1 MKLFQSI
8 EYDGQQHYWPIGFA
22 GHGEADAQEAFDKV
36 LTRDSIKTEFCESNN
51 ISLLRIP
58 YWEQNNISNI
68 ISIFYINNSK
78 SFCIIIVQQWM
89 VVLVKL

>member
-8 EYDGQQHYWPIGFA
+8 EYDGQQHYWPIDFA
-22 GHGEADAQEAFDKV
+22 GHGEADAQDAFDKV

-68 ISIFYINNSK
+68 ISNFLHK
-78 SFCIIIVQQWM
+78 
-89 VVLVKL
+89 